1 MTEEDTVDGID
12 IRHYSYNDYLKMF
25 STVFQDF
32 RIYAF
37 TVYENIALAQTD
49 RASKKELDE
58 IIDMGGLSERIK
70 RLKNGGNT
78 YMFREFE
85 EDGVELSG
93 GEQQKL
99 ALCRALFKDAS
110 IIILDEPT
118 AGLSPL
124 AEHEIYSKFH
134 EMVKNKTA
142 IFISHRLTSSLFCD
156 KIALFSDGQII
167 EYGTH
172 RELMRLNGSYAE
184 MFRLQSKYYL
194 DEEEVT
200 F

>member
-1 MTEEDTVDGID
+1 
-12 IRHYSYNDYLKMF
+12 MF

-99 ALCRALFKDAS
+99 ALCSSIYRDAP
-110 IIILDEPT
+110 IVILDEPT
-118 AGLSPL
+118 AMLSPA
-124 AEHEIYSKFH
+124 AEYEVYTNFDKLIG
-134 EMVKNKTA
+134 NKTA
-142 IFISHRLTSSLFCD
+142 IYISHRMSSCR
-156 KIALFSDGQII
+156 FSDSIAVFHQGRII

-172 RELMRLNGSYAE
+172 QQLLGLNRHYAK
-184 MFRLQSKYYL
+184 MFNAHS
-194 DEEEVT
+194 
-200 F
+200 